1 MKKNENSYKKSGVN
15 IPLANKL
22 VEHTP
27 EEAKAVIVADPEV
40 VKKAVKED
48 FTRILD
54 NSASWTDMWTK
65 WKST

>member
-1 MKKNENSYKKSGVN
+1 MTFIALMGMNEDFYALTHNN
-15 IPLANKL
+15 ILL
-22 VEHTP
+22 EFQIIVLFEM
-27 EEAKAVIVADPEV
+27 EEM
-40 VKKAVKED
+40 KKAVKED